1 MAVVFNRRIEIGFWL
16 ELAAVSLASFNSMS
30 LVLLPRLSLSL
41 SVCLSVSFSLYLLL
55 CLLLCVFVSITV
67 SVQRLCPCVGLSVSV
82 GLSGLIQS

>member
-41 SVCLSVSFSLYLLL
+41 CQFAYLSLSLCISCCVFFSVSLSPSLFQFSVCVLVWVCLFPSVY
-55 CLLLCVFVSITV
+55 
-67 SVQRLCPCVGLSVSV
+67 PA
-82 GLSGLIQS
+82 